1 MMSELILIIALMIA
15 LGSWIGLGVILYKE
29 HLEEKKRVT
38 EEWRRRN
45 AKPTAEDW
53 RAIGK
58 DMEKAIE
65 GVTNSIDAIV
75 GKGRENEKSNH

>member
-1 MMSELILIIALMIA
+1 MSELILVVALLIA

-29 HLEEKKRVT
+29 HLEEKKRIT

-45 AKPTAEDW
+45 DKPTAEDW
-53 RAIGK
+53 QVIGK

-65 GVTNSIDAIV
+65 DVSNNIESLV
-75 GKGRENEKSNH
+75 GKGDNHE

>member
-1 MMSELILIIALMIA
+1 MSELILVVALVIA

-29 HLEEKKRVT
+29 HLEERERVT

-53 RAIGK
+53 QAIGK

>member
-1 MMSELILIIALMIA
+1 MSELILIIALMIA

-38 EEWRRRN
+38 EEWRKRN
-45 AKPTAEDW
+45 VKPTAEDW

-65 GVTNSIDAIV
+65 DVTNSIDTII
-75 GKGRENEKSNH
+75 GKDRE

>member
-1 MMSELILIIALMIA
+1 MSELILIIALMIA

-29 HLEEKKRVT
+29 HLEERERVT

-58 DMEKAIE
+58 DMGKAIE
-65 GVTNSIDAIV
+65 DVSNNIEALV

>member
-1 MMSELILIIALMIA
+1 MSELILVVALLIA

-29 HLEEKKRVT
+29 HLEERERVT
-38 EEWRRRN
+38 DEWRRRN
-45 AKPTAEDW
+45 AKAIAEDW

-65 GVTNSIDAIV
+65 GVTNSIDAIA
-75 GKGRENEKSNH
+75 GKGRE

>member
-1 MMSELILIIALMIA
+1 MSELILVVALLIA

-29 HLEEKKRVT
+29 HLEEKNRVT

-45 AKPTAEDW
+45 AKPTEEDW
-53 RAIGK
+53 RAVGK

-65 GVTNSIDAIV
+65 DVTNSIDAIV
-75 GKGRENEKSNH
+75 GKEDNHE

>member
-1 MMSELILIIALMIA
+1 MSELILIIALLIA

-29 HLEEKKRVT
+29 HLEERERVT

-65 GVTNSIDAIV
+65 GVTNNIDAIV
-75 GKGRENEKSNH
+75 GKERE

>member
-1 MMSELILIIALMIA
+1 MSELILIVALMIA

-29 HLEEKKRVT
+29 HLEEKERVT

-53 RAIGK
+53 QVIGK

-65 GVTNSIDAIV
+65 DVTNSIDSII
-75 GKGRENEKSNH
+75 GKD

>member
-1 MMSELILIIALMIA
+1 MSELILIVALLIA

-29 HLEEKKRVT
+29 HLEERERVT

-53 RAIGK
+53 QAIGK

-65 GVTNSIDAIV
+65 DVSHGIESLV
-75 GKGRENEKSNH
+75 GKGE

>member
-1 MMSELILIIALMIA
+1 MSELILVVALVIA

-29 HLEEKKRVT
+29 HLEERERVT

-45 AKPTAEDW
+45 AKAIAEDW

-65 GVTNSIDAIV
+65 GVTNSIDAIA
-75 GKGRENEKSNH
+75 GKGRE